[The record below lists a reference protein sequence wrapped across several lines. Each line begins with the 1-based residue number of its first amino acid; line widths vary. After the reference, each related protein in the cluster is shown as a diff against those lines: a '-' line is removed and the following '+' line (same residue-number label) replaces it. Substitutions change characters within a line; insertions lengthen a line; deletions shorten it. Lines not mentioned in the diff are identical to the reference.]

1 MQPSRRA
8 FLSGRK
14 PAPSAWASFCRR
26 LGGACDGVFTASGDN
41 DGVGRARF
49 APAGHGDMAVAV
61 SLAREYGVV
70 LALTAP
76 EGAVTAP
83 PDDRPAVYVDPVRL
97 DRLTPVFAVVQDSR
111 DSQSHAAG
119 PGVQAMPASP
129 VAWDAQP
136 GCPLG
141 VLADAGLTQFEGA
154 PRHRTLAHWLAA
166 PHPELAPGGSDD
178 TGIVAVEVLLADGT
192 FEALGPFGAD
202 ATQPLQ
208 SATVQALV
216 PALFQAASS
225 PDGQACRAHRHWP
238 LAYRLD
244 ALLPQAPHT
253 VNLGQALLGHGGT
266 LAWVCRVRLIAMPMR
281 HGATA
286 SDARTRLDTE
296 EAEEGSSSDGTL
308 SIASGDSITSSGD
321 SITSG
326 GDSITTSGDSIGDD
340 DAAARDAARR
350 LTRRIKDAFD
360 PGDLFP
366 MLA

>member
-49 APAGHGDMAVAV
+49 APDGHGDMAVAV

-70 LALTAP
+70 LALTAH

-119 PGVQAMPASP
+119 LGVQTMPASP

-216 PALFQAASS
+216 PVLFQAASS
-225 PDGQACRAHRHWP
+225 PDGQTCRARRHWP

-296 EAEEGSSSDGTL
+296 EAEEASSSDGKL
-308 SIASGDSITSSGD
+308 SIASGDSITSS
-321 SITSG
+321 